1 MSRRLAA
8 LDRVLVLL
16 LAVLLLA
23 AGLLALEWRLRV
35 VSDDYP
41 DQIDVPG
48 LGALA
53 EAAWWPWALAGA
65 GVLLGLLGLVW
76 LFSHLGRRSVP
87 DVGLPQSRADGRL
100 RVDLSTLGEAVAGQ
114 LAAAAPLDHV
124 RARPVGT
131 EDHPV
136 LQVRA
141 DLAPGARG
149 TDIRDA
155 AEQSAADLRR
165 ALPDTDVRLQ
175 LLLDAPRRRP
185 LRRSTATRVQ

>member
-8 LDRVLVLL
+8 LDRILVLL
-16 LAVLLLA
+16 LAVVLLA
-23 AGLLALEWRLRV
+23 AGLLALEWRFRL
-35 VSDDYP
+35 VSGDYP
-41 DQIDVPG
+41 EEIDVPG
-48 LGALA
+48 LGGVA
-53 EAAWWPWALAGA
+53 EAPWWPWALAGG

-76 LFSHLGRRSVP
+76 LLSHLGRRSVP
-87 DVGLPQSRADGRL
+87 EVGLPQSRADGRL
-100 RVDLSTLGEAVAGQ
+100 RVDLASLGDAVAGQ

-124 RARPVGT
+124 RSRPVGT
-131 EDHPV
+131 QDHPV

-149 TDIRDA
+149 TDIRAA
-155 AEQSAADLRR
+155 AEQCAADLRR